1 MRTNFKIHCLSLCL
15 VAAAFFIGCKK
26 DEETKP
32 ELEYGTVQDAQGNT
46 YKTVKIGEDWWMAEN
61 LRSTQF
67 NDNTPLLYVSTADSN
82 AYWAATGEPCFTA
95 IYSGANGMLYNGYV
109 IASEKQIAPAG
120 WHIATD
126 ADWKKLET
134 SIGMTSAEANQMGWR
149 GEGLAQEITSL
160 YSAGWAE
167 GVPLFGSNATGFNA
181 RPTGCRISDGR
192 TNIFGNT
199 AFWWTTS
206 DTPDGLYYR
215 YIDANFQSIFRQA
228 ENIHYGMAI
237 RCVKD

>member
-1 MRTNFKIHCLSLCL
+1 MCMI
-15 VAAAFFIGCKK
+15 AATLFVGCKK

-46 YKTVKIGEDWWMAEN
+46 YKTVKVGEDWWMAEN

-82 AYWAATGEPCFTA
+82 SFWAATSEPCFTA
-95 IYSGANGMLYNGYV
+95 LYGGGNGMLYNGYV
-109 IASEKQIAPAG
+109 LASEKQIAPAG

-126 ADWKKLET
+126 ADWKKLEI
-134 SIGMTSAEANQMGWR
+134 SLGMSSGEANQTGWR

-160 YSAGWAE
+160 YSVGWAE
-167 GVPLFGSNATGFNA
+167 GVPLFGNNASGFNA

-192 TNIFGNT
+192 TNIFGNA
-199 AFWWTTS
+199 AFWWASKPTT
-206 DTPDGLYYR
+206 DGFYYR